1 PVRWPEVRFSI
12 SSKVRN
18 NLLVALIIVLAAF
31 MIYDFGIIPKLASF
45 SLGEAQYAIRSQVRS
60 STSLISAYSF
70 SLVSQYALPFIIL
83 TYYKA
88 KRRNLAFAFTF
99 LLVYLFMLNPHKT
112 VLFNMFVMLI
122 LFGGLTY
129 RTKLYSLMAALLVLS
144 ILGRIESQF
153 ALEGKGWIESL
164 YYRRFLLL
172 PARLNT
178 CFLEIFQDR
187 PIQLSHSILRHWFDY
202 PYRLQP
208 PYLVCEYCLG
218 SAEGH
223 ANNGLFSDGFMNF
236 GWLGAISWSLGLG
249 FLLNFLSA
257 LKIPAHYALLDFI
270 FLNFLKSTAVFT
282 AMLTHGGWF
291 YLLLLIILNSVNL
304 SKLSPRV
311 K

>member
-1 PVRWPEVRFSI
+1 
-12 SSKVRN
+12 
-18 NLLVALIIVLAAF
+18 
-31 MIYDFGIIPKLASF
+31 
-45 SLGEAQYAIRSQVRS
+45 
-60 STSLISAYSF
+60 
-70 SLVSQYALPFIIL
+70 
-83 TYYKA
+83 
-88 KRRNLAFAFTF
+88 
-99 LLVYLFMLNPHKT
+99 

-129 RTKLYSLMAALLVLS
+129 RTKLLSLMAALLVLS

-153 ALEGKGWIESL
+153 AFEGKGWIESL

-178 CFLEIFQDR
+178 CFLEVFQDQ
-187 PIQLSHSILRHWFDY
+187 PIQLSHSILKHWIDY
-202 PYRLQP
+202 PFQLQP

-249 FLLNFLSA
+249 FLLNFLSS

-270 FLNFLKSTAVFT
+270 FLNFLKSSAFLTV
-282 AMLTHGGWF
+282 MLTHGGWF
-291 YLLLLIILNSVNL
+291 YILLLIIT
-304 SKLSPRV
+304 SKLPE
-311 K
+311 KTK